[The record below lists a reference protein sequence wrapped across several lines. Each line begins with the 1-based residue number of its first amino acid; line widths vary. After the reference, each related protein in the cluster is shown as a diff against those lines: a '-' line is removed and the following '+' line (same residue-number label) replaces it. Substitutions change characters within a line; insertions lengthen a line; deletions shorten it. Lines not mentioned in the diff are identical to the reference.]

1 MLVSVLQTT
10 SKITKMAERQA
21 SAVEEVKVTS
31 EDVSEWTE
39 DLGAVILVQRARV
52 RSLTAKPLMAETE
65 KRKLESLESLLKDAI
80 IAQDAHYKKLR
91 ASTAARSEINEA
103 YWNLESVRT
112 RLREAIIDQGARVR
126 KLKVKSEVEEAE
138 RRQESLKADWK
149 AATGGDWSEVR
160 EEGPILLTTNAVKG
174 KEVLP
179 ELGERLKELVQEG
192 VIR

>member
-1 MLVSVLQTT
+1 
-10 SKITKMAERQA
+10 MAERQT

-31 EDVSEWTE
+31 EAVSEWTE

-65 KRKLESLESLLKDAI
+65 QRKLESLESLLKDAI

-91 ASTAARSEINEA
+91 GSTAARSKIYEA
-103 YWNLESVRT
+103 YWNLESVKT

-160 EEGPILLTTNAVKG
+160 EEGPILLTTNKVRG
-174 KEVLP
+174 REVLP
-179 ELGERLKELVQEG
+179 ELRERLKELRREK